1 MRLPPSVSSRNAAW
15 PSQVSDAN
23 SGLLCSGSPEHRRTV
38 RPGSE
43 ARSPWVVGCSRVF
56 SPCWPRSRT
65 LLQALLWALALVL
78 LLLSCAVRS
87 PATQLHE
94 LPPLAWS
101 ALMGC
106 LGVFGL
112 KAVLAAWPY
121 LGSSTLRPAK

>member
-1 MRLPPSVSSRNAAW
+1 MGRRLLP
-15 PSQVSDAN
+15 
-23 SGLLCSGSPEHRRTV
+23 GLLAVLAAVADSRGSHGLAFDALIAAVPFAAVGALATFGRYLERREETL
-38 RPGSE
+38 
-43 ARSPWVVGCSRVF
+43 
-56 SPCWPRSRT
+56 T

-121 LGSSTLRPAK
+121 LGSSTLRPAKP

>member
-1 MRLPPSVSSRNAAW
+1 MGRRLLP
-15 PSQVSDAN
+15 
-23 SGLLCSGSPEHRRTV
+23 GLLAVLAAVADSRGSHGLAFDALIAAVPFAAVGALTTFGRYLERRDE
-38 RPGSE
+38 SL
-43 ARSPWVVGCSRVF
+43 
-56 SPCWPRSRT
+56 T
-65 LLQALLWALALVL
+65 LAQAVLWAVALTL

-94 LPPLAWS
+94 LPPLAWT

-121 LGSSTLRPAK
+121 LGSSTLRPAKP